1 MDYNKI
7 LDQFEVDK
15 ENLEKA
21 VVFIQGINGEKE
33 LNYELI
39 KSEFDFNKSQ
49 FYFALY
55 KSLLES
61 EYLSRDEPDNE
72 LLVKITKRDLF
83 KQMKLPYEERREFLG
98 FVILYLNHKLG
109 CSFNDQVLEINAT
122 DNQFDYFQIQHEMS
136 NVLPYMKI
144 INEDVLSILEHFA
157 IQAEQ
162 DMTVGE
168 VHNSC
173 LKFCSLNFNQG
184 WELVDLMIKEEK
196 TRFLINALH
205 GLSVVDFSKTFNFSK
220 TLYDSE
226 YKSDIIIY
234 YGYLNYNEIKNLLF
248 VLDLLEPEFKNENKD
263 VQVALSKCYP
273 NIVYHPLIAE
283 NKLEERVFK
292 KISVIASR
300 KIPEVLYNILST

>member
-144 INEDVLSILEHFA
+144 INDDVLSILEHFA
-157 IQAEQ
+157 IQAEPR
-162 DMTVGE
+162 MGT
-168 VHNSC
+168 C
-173 LKFCSLNFNQG
+173 
-184 WELVDLMIKEEK
+184 
-196 TRFLINALH
+196 
-205 GLSVVDFSKTFNFSK
+205 
-220 TLYDSE
+220 
-226 YKSDIIIY
+226 
-234 YGYLNYNEIKNLLF
+234 
-248 VLDLLEPEFKNENKD
+248 
-263 VQVALSKCYP
+263 
-273 NIVYHPLIAE
+273 
-283 NKLEERVFK
+283 
-292 KISVIASR
+292 
-300 KIPEVLYNILST
+300 